1 MIVVLSWDK
10 TEKITTVYN
19 SLQSFIPLLN
29 CFQFPAIQLYAVWAL
44 NYFYSKDR
52 KETIYK

>member
-10 TEKITTVYN
+10 TEDMTTVYN

-29 CFQFPAIQLYAVWAL
+29 CFESPAIQLYAVWAL
-44 NYFYSKDR
+44 NYSYSKDR
-52 KETIYK
+52 KKTIYK